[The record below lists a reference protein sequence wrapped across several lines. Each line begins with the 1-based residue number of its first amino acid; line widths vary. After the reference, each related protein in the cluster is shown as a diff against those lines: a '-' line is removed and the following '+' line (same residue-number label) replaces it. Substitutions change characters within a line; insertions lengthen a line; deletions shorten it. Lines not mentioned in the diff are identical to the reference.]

1 MSNQQERIMSY
12 LVNYG
17 SITPAEAYERFGIM
31 KLSTRIGELIRK
43 GVKIRKAI
51 VTDRNRFGEKVRYMK
66 YYYVGDDKR

>member
-51 VTDRNRFGEKVRYMK
+51 VTDVNRYGEKVRYMK
-66 YYYVGDDKR
+66 YHYVGDDKI